1 MVLAALAVGAPA
13 LAAPAASEPAAA
25 LRADLVVV
33 WAPGASIQPIAAVGR
48 ARGVAVIDR
57 SPAPPAQAETAE
69 FLRRG
74 QRAYDEGRLPDAQR
88 AFDQARDL
96 VEKTGAAGLTRIQL
110 SDLYLYRGLVKAAQG
125 DEAGAW
131 DELVETL
138 VIYPSR
144 TLDPAQYAPKV
155 AALLARVQ
163 EDVQVKHPTS
173 KLTVDAPPGCT
184 AIVDGEP
191 VAGAVL
197 RPTGPHYLAVT
208 CPDYEPWSS
217 RVDLTT
223 LDSHPSITPKPY
235 EAPSETEILV
245 QARSVN
251 ARAVIV
257 VEVHGK
263 LATIRLVGVDGRER
277 ERRSASVDRGDL
289 APVAAIVDAMLAP
302 TIVHH
307 EVWYRSRWVW
317 VTGAVIV
324 TAAIVIP
331 ITAAIAG
338 DTGATRATIV
348 PTGKGFTF

>member
-1 MVLAALAVGAPA
+1 MRRFLVLAALAAFGAPA
-13 LAAPAASEPAAA
+13 LAAPEAPT
-25 LRADLVVV
+25 ADMVVV
-33 WAPGASIQPIAAVGR
+33 WAPGTSIQPIAAVGR
-48 ARGVAVIDR
+48 ARGVAVLDR
-57 SPAPPAQAETAE
+57 SPAPPAQAETGD
-69 FLRRG
+69 FLKRG
-74 QRAYDEGRLPDAQR
+74 IKAYEDGRLADAQR
-88 AFDQARDL
+88 ALDQARDL
-96 VEKTGAAGLTRIQL
+96 VEKTGATGLTRGQL

-125 DEAGAW
+125 DENGAW
-131 DELVETL
+131 DELVEAL

-184 AIVDGEP
+184 ALVDGEP

-223 LDSHPSITPKPY
+223 LDSHPSVTPRAY
-235 EAPSETEILV
+235 EAPSETEVLV
-245 QARSVN
+245 QARSAN

-257 VEVHGK
+257 VEVRGK

-277 ERRSASVDRGDL
+277 DRRSATVERGDL
-289 APVAAIVDAMLAP
+289 TQVAAIVDGMLAP
-302 TIVHH
+302 AIVHH
-307 EVWYRSRWVW
+307 EPWYRSRWAW

-331 ITAAIAG
+331 VTAAIAG

>member
-1 MVLAALAVGAPA
+1 M
-13 LAAPAASEPAAA
+13 
-25 LRADLVVV
+25 VVV
-33 WAPGASIQPIAAVGR
+33 WAPGTSIQPIAAVGR
-48 ARGVAVIDR
+48 ARGVAVLDR
-57 SPAPPAQAETAE
+57 SPAPPAQAETGD
-69 FLRRG
+69 FLKRG
-74 QRAYDEGRLPDAQR
+74 IKAYDDGRLADAQR
-88 AFDQARDL
+88 ALDQARDL
-96 VEKTGAAGLTRIQL
+96 VEKTGAAGLTRAQL

-125 DEAGAW
+125 DESAAW
-131 DELVETL
+131 DELVEAL

-155 AALLARVQ
+155 AALLGRVQ
-163 EDVQVKHPTS
+163 EDVVKRQTS

-184 AIVDGEP
+184 ALVDGEP

-223 LDSHPSITPKPY
+223 LDSHPSVTPKPY
-235 EAPSETEILV
+235 EAPSETEVLV
-245 QARSVN
+245 QARSAN
-251 ARAVIV
+251 AHAVIV
-257 VEVHGK
+257 VEVRGK
-263 LATIRLVGVDGRER
+263 LATIRLIGIDGRER
-277 ERRSASVDRGDL
+277 DRRSATVERGDL
-289 APVAAIVDAMLAP
+289 APVAAIVDTMLAP

-307 EVWYRSRWVW
+307 EAWYRSRWAW

-331 ITAAIAG
+331 VTAAIAG
-338 DTGATRATIV
+338 DTGATRATVI

>member
-1 MVLAALAVGAPA
+1 LVVAALSVGVPA
-13 LAAPAASEPAAA
+13 LAAPAAAPG
-25 LRADLVVV
+25 ADVVVV
-33 WAPGASIQPIAAVGR
+33 WAPGAAIQPLAAVGR

-57 SPAPPAQAETAE
+57 SPAPPARAETGE
-69 FLRRG
+69 FLRHG
-74 QRAYDEGRLPDAQR
+74 EQAYDEGRLAEAQR
-88 AFDQARDL
+88 ALDQARDL

-110 SDLYLYRGLVKAAQG
+110 SDLYLYRGLVKAAQS
-125 DEAGAW
+125 DENGAW
-131 DELVETL
+131 DELVEAL

-155 AALLARVQ
+155 AALVGRVQ
-163 EDVQVKHPTS
+163 EDVAKRPTS

-223 LDSHPSITPKPY
+223 LDSHPSVTPRPY
-235 EAPSETEILV
+235 EPPSETEVLV
-245 QARSVN
+245 QARSAN
-251 ARAVIV
+251 AHAVIV

-277 ERRSASVDRGDL
+277 ERRSATVDRGDL
-289 APVAAIVDAMLAP
+289 APVAAIVDGMLAP
-302 TIVHH
+302 PIVHH
-307 EVWYRSRWVW
+307 EVWYRSRWAW
-317 VTGAVIV
+317 VAGAAIV

-331 ITAAIAG
+331 ITAAIAE

-348 PTGKGFTF
+348 PTGKGFSF